1 MSALV
6 QYESACVALA
16 AAVKAD
22 EVMAVHLSAKA
33 IEAVA
38 RVAKNFDLEVDA
50 VKLRVRAEGRL
61 GEMLLQ
67 AEEQGII
74 NGHGGRR
81 QTQVPADGTCSAA
94 TLKDVG
100 VDKNLSSRARKLGG
114 IGQRAVQ
121 AMLDRF
127 TQASH
132 ARGRLA
138 MDVITGET
146 AKRNAESRRQL
157 ATELS
162 DTSANMPIGR
172 KFPVIY
178 ADPAWE
184 RKAGIGNRA
193 YENSFPTMGWDGI
206 CDLPIEQLALPDAW
220 LFFWIPRAHLLARTV
235 MAHDYGTNSSIV
247 ETIDVPL
254 AWRIAHSWGFPKY
267 STCFVWTKTD
277 ELVPDDHGL
286 GLIAWDQDELLLL
299 FKRGNGLPKPDTDI
313 KFGSNHRERP
323 REHSRKP
330 DFYRHMIRAMAGEGV
345 PVLELFARKDP
356 ANPWPADWH
365 TWGNQDGASEAV
377 VDESFDP
384 ETGEIT
390 DGAPQVTEPAPE
402 SGPAMGAGH
411 PAVDAFEIP
420 GFHKRTA

>member
-1 MSALV
+1 MTALV
-6 QYESACVALA
+6 QYESACAALA

-22 EVMAVHLSAKA
+22 EVMAVHLSARA
-33 IEAVA
+33 IAAVA
-38 RVAKNFDLEVDA
+38 RVAKNFDMEVDA
-50 VKLRVRAEGRL
+50 VKLRVRAEGKL
-61 GEMLLQ
+61 GEMLIDAERTGLLHPGGPSSAEKNGS
-67 AEEQGII
+67 AEEPFS
-74 NGHGGRR
+74 R
-81 QTQVPADGTCSAA
+81 VK
-94 TLKDVG
+94 LKEIG
-100 VDKNLSSRARKLGG
+100 VDKKLSVRAQKLGG

-132 ARGRLA
+132 DRGRLA
-138 MDVITGET
+138 MDVILGET
-146 AKRNAESRRQL
+146 AKRNAGSRRQL

-162 DTSANMPIGR
+162 DTSAHMPMGR

-178 ADPAWE
+178 ADPAWS

-206 CDLPIEQLALPDAW
+206 CELPVERLALPDAW
-220 LFFWIPRAHLLARTV
+220 LFFWIPRAHLLAQT
-235 MAHDYGTNSSIV
+235 SISYSG
-247 ETIDVPL
+247 ESIAVPL
-254 AWRIAHSWGFPKY
+254 AWRVANEWGFPKY

-356 ANPWPADWH
+356 ENPWPADWH
-365 TWGNQDGASEAV
+365 TWGNQAGECLLLPH
-377 VDESFDP
+377 DP
-384 ETGEIT
+384 ITGEIIDLPAT
-390 DGAPQVTEPAPE
+390 GAPGRIEPASVSTPTD
-402 SGPAMGAGH
+402 AGSASH
-411 PAVDAFEIP
+411 RR
-420 GFHKRTA
+420 KTA